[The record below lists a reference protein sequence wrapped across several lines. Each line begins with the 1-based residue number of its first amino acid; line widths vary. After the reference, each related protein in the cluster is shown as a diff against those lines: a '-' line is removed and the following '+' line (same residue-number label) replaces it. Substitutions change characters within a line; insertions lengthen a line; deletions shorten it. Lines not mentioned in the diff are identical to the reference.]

1 MKTVN
6 SLCIFSLLVLSVLSS
21 PAQSARLKSWINDEG
36 IREYGKTIPPE
47 HAQKSH
53 QEIGSQGLVRDKK
66 DRAKTTEEI
75 AEAKRLAV
83 IAAEKQKLKDQ
94 QAREDKMLLDTFV
107 SVSDIEAGRNDKI
120 AVIESDIALANK
132 RNEKTQ
138 QDLDKR
144 IQAAANAERAGKTP
158 NEALLDD
165 IKLLRERIESNNAFI
180 TAKQQ
185 EQEQVKSAAD
195 TDINRFKSLKGL

>member
-6 SLCIFSLLVLSVLSS
+6 SIFIFSFIVLSVLSG

-47 HAQKSH
+47 YAQKGH
-53 QEIGSQGLVRDKK
+53 QEIGSQGIVRDKK
-66 DRAKTTEEI
+66 ERAKTTEEL
-75 AEAKRLAV
+75 AEEARLAE
-83 IAAEKQKLKDQ
+83 IAAEEQKLKDKQ
-94 QAREDKMLLDTFV
+94 DREDKMLLDTFV
-107 SVSDIEAGRNDKI
+107 SVSDIEAGRDDKV
-120 AVIESDIALANK
+120 AAIESDIALANK

-138 QDLDKR
+138 EDLDKR

-180 TAKQQ
+180 KAKQE
-185 EQEQVKSAAD
+185 EQKQVKSAAAA
-195 TDINRFKSLKGL
+195 DISRFKSLKGL

>member
-6 SLCIFSLLVLSVLSS
+6 NLCIFSLLVLSVLSS

-36 IREYGKTIPPE
+36 IREYGKTVPPE
-47 HAQKSH
+47 YAQKGY
-53 QEIGSQGLVRDKK
+53 QEIGSQGLVRGKK
-66 DRAKTTEEI
+66 DRAKTKEEV
-75 AEAKRLAV
+75 AEADRLAV
-83 IAAEKQKLKDQ
+83 IAAEEQKLKDQ

-144 IQAAANAERAGKTP
+144 IQAAANAERAGKAP

-165 IKLLRERIESNNAFI
+165 IQLLRERIESNNTFV
-180 TAKQQ
+180 TSKQQ
-185 EQEQVKSAAD
+185 EQEQAKSAAD